1 MTGMT
6 RPLEI
11 MGCPCLSFSDESAV
25 KDYLKGV
32 VLSEVGGYTVAIN
45 AEKLMR
51 RQSDAELDAVIRNAA
66 LPVADGAGAVLALKW
81 LHRSRSI
88 KVDMPRC
95 TFEAANEN
103 GWRVFVLGAAE
114 PINAAATEKI
124 GRIYPGIKIVGRLNG
139 YANYDAILSALE
151 AAKPQIVFLALGSP
165 KQELLAAK
173 LSKVLK
179 GVVFV
184 GCGGALDILAG
195 KVSRAPKFFIENN
208 LEWAYRLYKQPS
220 RWKRQLVLP
229 VFFFRLVSET
239 FASRLRR
246 SNKAGS

>member
-1 MTGMT
+1 MTGMAK
-6 RPLEI
+6 PLEI
-11 MGCPCLSFSDESAV
+11 MGCPCLSFSDENAV

-32 VLSEVGGYTVAIN
+32 VLSGGGGYTVAIN

-51 RQSDAELDAVIRNAA
+51 RQHDVELDDVIRNAA

-81 LHRSRSI
+81 LHGSSSI

-103 GWRVFVLGAAE
+103 RWRVFVLGAAE
-114 PINAAATEKI
+114 PVNAAATEKI
-124 GRIYPGIKIVGRLNG
+124 GRIYPGIELVGRLNG
-139 YANYDAILSALE
+139 YASYDEILSALG
-151 AAKPQIVFLALGSP
+151 AAQPQIVFLALGSP
-165 KQELLAAK
+165 KQELLAGK

-220 RWKRQLVLP
+220 RWRRQLVLP
-229 VFFFRLVSET
+229 VFFSHLVSET
-239 FASRLRR
+239 FSSRFRR
-246 SNKAGS
+246 SGKSGS